1 MEKQKV
7 SQAQI
12 DDTENLSI
20 ARDHME
26 TTMNIEENLA
36 EEIARD
42 DDPCPI
48 WSEGVPLCAIVQSL
62 KTVKTWSESK
72 IEDYS
77 TKQLKKALHTLN
89 IDDFGGKKASKKK
102 MARIITRY
110 VEENCHCS
118 II

>member
-1 MEKQKV
+1 MTQG
-7 SQAQI
+7 QI
-12 DDTENLSI
+12 DDTENLSN

-26 TTMNIEENLA
+26 TTMYIEENLA

-42 DDPCPI
+42 TDPCPI

-62 KTVKTWSESK
+62 KTVKSWSESK
-72 IEDYS
+72 IEDYP
-77 TKQLKKALHTLN
+77 TKQLKKALHALN
-89 IDDFGGKKASKKK
+89 IDDFGGKASKKK
-102 MARIITRY
+102 MAKIIIRY